1 MIIAFSS
8 SSIFV
13 ATTLNEQTM
22 NNVNLINKMSWLF
35 RCLPCLA
42 VMDPDGG
49 TGLIRGGTKI

>member
-1 MIIAFSS
+1 
-8 SSIFV
+8 
-13 ATTLNEQTM
+13 M